1 MKKILPYLKNQKLRL
16 LFELI
21 IKIIGTLMDLAIPYV
36 LTYIIDDVFPLIT
49 ENNYKQMLGRIIFLG
64 ILMILFSIIG
74 VSFNIIANQSAS
86 YVTKNVTRGL
96 RYDLF
101 KKVQLLSNT
110 QIDELTMPSII
121 SRLSSDTYNVHQMV
135 GMMQRI
141 GVRAPI
147 LLVGGIIVTLTLDP
161 MLTLILF
168 ITLPLIVAV
177 TIIISKLGIPLF
189 NNVQLS
195 IDNMIRVIRE
205 NITGVRVIKALS
217 KMDYEKNRFNKVN
230 KEVMNY
236 ELKSGYTMTSLN
248 PIINVLLNIGLVAV
262 LVVGAMRIMG
272 YKTEVGKVIA
282 FTSYFT
288 IILNAMLSITRIFM
302 VFTRSMASL
311 SRIGYILDM
320 PQDLQI
326 EDIKPKKTKYF
337 IEFNKVNFSY
347 NNKELNLENINFKLK
362 NGETLGII
370 GATGCGKSTIIN
382 LLMRFYDINSG
393 EILINGK
400 NIKSFNAIK
409 LKKLFGV
416 AFQNDTIF
424 SDTIKENIVFG
435 RDISEDDLNKAIDV
449 SQSREFINN
458 QPEGLNTWLTP
469 KGTNI
474 SGGQKQR
481 LYIARA
487 LANNPKILIL
497 DDSSSALDYKTDS
510 LLRQRIKENYDCTII
525 VVAQRISSIKH
536 CDKIMLLE
544 EGKVVGYGTHD
555 ELMRNSEIY
564 NEIYQSQ
571 MGGGIDE

>member
-16 LFELI
+16 IFELI
-21 IKIIGTLMDLAIPYV
+21 IKVIGTLMDLAIPYV
-36 LTYIIDDVFPLIT
+36 LTYIIDEVFPLIT
-49 ENNYKQMLGRIIFLG
+49 EDNYNEMLGKIIWLG
-64 ILMILFSIIG
+64 LLMILFSIIG

-86 YVTKNVTRGL
+86 YVTKKVTRGL

-101 KKVQLLSNT
+101 KKVQSLSNT

-147 LLVGGIIVTLTLDP
+147 LLVGGIVVTLTLDP
-161 MLTLILF
+161 VLTLILF
-168 ITLPLIVAV
+168 ITLPLIVLATV
-177 TIIISKLGIPLF
+177 IISKLGIPLF
-189 NNVQLS
+189 NSVQTS

-205 NITGVRVIKALS
+205 NISGVRVIKALT
-217 KMDYEKNRFNKVN
+217 KMDYEKNRFHKVN
-230 KEVMNY
+230 KEVMDY

-248 PIINVLLNIGLVAV
+248 PIINILLNVGLVAV
-262 LVVGAMRIMG
+262 VVVGATRIMG

-311 SRIGYILDM
+311 TRISYILDM
-320 PQDLQI
+320 PQDLQV
-326 EDIKPKKTKYF
+326 EDIKPRKTKYY

-347 NNKELNLENINFKLK
+347 NKKELNLENINFKLK
-362 NGETLGII
+362 NNETLGII
-370 GATGCGKSTIIN
+370 GATGSGKTTILN
-382 LLMRFYDINSG
+382 LLMRFYDVDSG

-400 NIKSFNAIK
+400 NIKSINPNK
-409 LKKLFGV
+409 LKKMFGV

-435 RDISEDDLNKAIDV
+435 RDISEEDLNKAIEV
-449 SQSREFINN
+449 SQSKEFINN
-458 QPEGLNTWLTP
+458 QPKGLDTWLTP

-487 LANNPKILIL
+487 LADNPKILIL

-510 LLRQRIKENYDCTII
+510 LLRQEINKNYDCTTII
-525 VVAQRISSIKH
+525 VAQRISSIKH
-536 CDKIMLLE
+536 CDKIIVLD
-544 EGKVVGYGTHD
+544 EGKMVGYGTHD
-555 ELMRNSEIY
+555 ELMVNSIIY

>member
-487 LANNPKILIL
+487 LANNPKVLIL

>member
-409 LKKLFGV
+409 LKKLF
-416 AFQNDTIF
+416 
-424 SDTIKENIVFG
+424 
-435 RDISEDDLNKAIDV
+435 
-449 SQSREFINN
+449 
-458 QPEGLNTWLTP
+458 
-469 KGTNI
+469 
-474 SGGQKQR
+474 
-481 LYIARA
+481 
-487 LANNPKILIL
+487 
-497 DDSSSALDYKTDS
+497 
-510 LLRQRIKENYDCTII
+510 
-525 VVAQRISSIKH
+525 
-536 CDKIMLLE
+536 
-544 EGKVVGYGTHD
+544 
-555 ELMRNSEIY
+555 
-564 NEIYQSQ
+564 
-571 MGGGIDE
+571 

>member
-86 YVTKNVTRGL
+86 FVTKNVTRGL